1 MLGLSHIIIYINDM
15 VILTTLWKFVLY
27 VDDKNVYSNVENVKT
42 AHEKANKAQVVF
54 IDIYG
59 MQLIAYKCVKNVET
73 KIHANKVHTNVW

>member
-27 VDDKNVYSNVENVKT
+27 VDDKNVYNNVENVKT
-42 AHEKANKAQVVF
+42 AHEKANKAQEVF

-59 MQLIAYKCVKNVET
+59 MQLIAKNVKT